1 LGGENRSGDFG
12 LTNCKPVL
20 VSQDH
25 IDLVIESNDTFYMI
39 CRPVNSIQ
47 KIVSDELDE
56 IKQILNDWG
65 IGALMRDL
73 IGYG

>member
-1 LGGENRSGDFG
+1 
-12 LTNCKPVL
+12 L

-25 IDLVIESNDTFYMI
+25 IDLVIESNGAFYMI
-39 CRPVNSIQ
+39 CGPVNSIQ

-56 IKQILNDWG
+56 IKQILNDWC